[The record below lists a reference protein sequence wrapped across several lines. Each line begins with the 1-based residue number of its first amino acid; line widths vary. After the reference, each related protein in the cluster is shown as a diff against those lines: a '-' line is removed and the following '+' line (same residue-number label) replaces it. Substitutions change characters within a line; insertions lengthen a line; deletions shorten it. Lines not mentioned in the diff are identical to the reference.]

1 MHIGVDAQRLAG
13 QRLGVGRYIEY
24 LLRHWAEQIR
34 ADERVSLFVRGE
46 IDRTGLPDNP
56 AFRFE
61 RLGPA
66 LTGKLW
72 QSLVLGPHAGRLDVL
87 FCPSYTAPWVV
98 RGRIVVAIHSV
109 NEVEAGTH
117 GPLYRYTLEP
127 IHRRSAHQAE
137 VVIVPSL
144 STSYDLQSRYG
155 VDPSKIEIIPQ
166 GADEVFRPARDEADR
181 SVIRNQYFGEDL
193 PFLLFVGKLSQR
205 RNIPLLIEA
214 LGILRYRYGIRM
226 GLLLFGPNHLGLP
239 LDRLAAQHGVGDTV
253 VQNDGRVANHREL
266 VRIYNAAELYVNA
279 SAYEGFSMTLVE
291 AMACG
296 LPVVLT
302 RRGALEEIAGEAGC
316 FVEQPS
322 GEGFAA
328 ALRDV
333 LGNDTLRA
341 DLAARSARR
350 GEGYRWGKFA
360 QATLDVLRRV
370 ASGAKAAA

>member
-24 LLRHWAEQIR
+24 LLRHWADQIR
-34 ADERVSLFVRGE
+34 DDERVSLFVRGA
-46 IDRTGLPDNP
+46 IDRTGLPDIP

-61 RLGPA
+61 RLGPP

-72 QSLVLGPHAGRLDVL
+72 QSLVLGPHASRLDVL
-87 FCPSYTAPWVV
+87 FCPSYTAPWVF
-98 RGRIVVAIHSV
+98 RGRTVVAIHSV

-144 STSYDLQSRYG
+144 STKHDLQSRYG
-155 VDPSKIEIIPQ
+155 VNASKIEIIPQ

-181 SVIRNQYFGEDL
+181 RAIRHEYFREDL

-205 RNIPLLIEA
+205 RNIPILIEA
-214 LGILRYRYGIRM
+214 LGILRHRHGIRM
-226 GLLLFGPNHLGLP
+226 GLLLFGPNHLDLP
-239 LDRLAAQHGVGDTV
+239 LQRLAAQHGVENAV
-253 VQNDGRVANHREL
+253 VQDDGRVADHRAL
-266 VRIYNAAELYVNA
+266 VRIYNAAEVYVNA

-316 FVEQPS
+316 YVEQLS
-322 GEGFAA
+322 GEAFAA
-328 ALRDV
+328 TLRSVVEDAA
-333 LGNDTLRA
+333 LRA

-350 GEGYRWGKFA
+350 GGGYRWGKFA

-370 ASGAKAAA
+370 AAGAKAAA

>member
-34 ADERVSLFVRGE
+34 DDERVSLFVRGE
-46 IDRTGLPDNP
+46 IDRRGLPDIP

-61 RLGPA
+61 RLGPP

-72 QSLVLGPHAGRLDVL
+72 QSLVLGPHAGGLDVL

-98 RGRIVVAIHSV
+98 RGRTVVAIHSV

-144 STSYDLQSRYG
+144 STSHDLQSRYG
-155 VDPSKIEIIPQ
+155 VDASKIEIIPQ
-166 GADEVFRPARDEADR
+166 GADEIFRPARDDADR
-181 SVIRNQYFGEDL
+181 RSIRHQYFREDL

-205 RNIPLLIEA
+205 RNIPVLIEA
-214 LGILRYRYGIRM
+214 LGILRHRYGIRM

-239 LDRLAAQHGVGDTV
+239 LQRLAAQHGVSDTV
-253 VQNDGRVANHREL
+253 VQDDGRVADHAAL
-266 VRIYNAAELYVNA
+266 VRIYNAAEVYVNA

-302 RRGALEEIAGEAGC
+302 RRGALEEIADDAGC
-316 FVEQPS
+316 YVEELS

-328 ALRDV
+328 ALRNV
-333 LGNDTLRA
+333 LEDSTLRA
-341 DLAARSARR
+341 ELAARSARR

-370 ASGAKAAA
+370 AAGARAAA